1 MLFFASASSAF
12 AADDLRPRRYAV
24 LLGLDRYLSQGVP
37 SLRYAKAD
45 VQALESVLTA
55 RGYEVIALT
64 NDAVNR
70 SHVLTLMENLQKTT
84 RQQDSLLFFFA
95 GHVVRD
101 IQHRTHLMMY
111 DSTLDRLSSDAL
123 RLEHLLESI
132 SDLPA
137 RQRVIILDVTFAGD
151 IVVEGPAPNYRSSTE
166 EPALARNVVPVEAFR
181 VDTLQRAGPLT
192 TAFLFAHHEPAD
204 LIASGHGA
212 VADGMLRAF
221 TSRLADTNRDE
232 KLSVAELVA
241 YLETEVPL
249 RVKQQL
255 GDATKVNTFA
265 TAADHDALLA
275 ELPAGGPESA
285 KRIADYLQKLETWRA
300 RGHLSS
306 AAYLRAVRVL
316 NEWSAA
322 EETGPRPIPLQKA
335 YEEVAWH
342 FDVKAPEESLAA
354 HLERVVSDESFG
366 TSPPVAV
373 RPEERGGTVVVKDP
387 TVPEQQNIYAS
398 SHALIIG
405 VSNYTAGWRP
415 LPGVEDDLT
424 AVQAALEEHGFHVV
438 VKKNTTRDQLIR
450 ALDDFVAAYGR
461 KFDHRLLVYFAGH
474 GHTMELIYGAK
485 VGYIVPSDAPLPLEN
500 REGFLDKAID
510 MQTIENVARRIE
522 AKHVLFV
529 FDSCFAG
536 TIFSASRGKPESIS
550 YTTSYQ
556 VRQFITSGRANEQ
569 VPDES
574 IFRQQFVD
582 ALGGNGADL
591 IKDGYLTGTELGE
604 FLFDRVSKYSRGS
617 QHPQHGKIHFPNL
630 DKGDFVFV
638 LPKPAPSSPTPSS
651 QQR

>member
-1 MLFFASASSAF
+1 MLFFASASSALAQGA
-12 AADDLRPRRYAV
+12 AADDSRPRRYAM
-24 LLGLDRYLSQGVP
+24 LLGVDHYLSQGVP
-37 SLRYAKAD
+37 SLRYPTAD
-45 VQALESVLTA
+45 IQAIESVLTA

-64 NDAVNR
+64 NEEVRR
-70 SHVLTLMENLQKTT
+70 SHVLTLMDKLQQTT
-84 RQQDSLLFFFA
+84 REQDSLLFFFA

-101 IQHRTHLMMY
+101 FQHRTHLLMY
-111 DSTLDRLSSDAL
+111 DSTLERLSSDAL
-123 RLEHLLESI
+123 RLTHLLDFI
-132 SDLPA
+132 YDLPA
-137 RQRVIILDVTFAGD
+137 RQRVIILDSTFAGD
-151 IVVEGPAPNYRSSTE
+151 IVVENSST
-166 EPALARNVVPVEAFR
+166 ASVLARNVVPVEAFR
-181 VDTLQRAGPLT
+181 VDLEHRAGPG
-192 TAFLFAHHEPAD
+192 TAVISFAHHEPAE

-221 TSRLADTNRDE
+221 SSRLADTNRDE
-232 KLSVAELVA
+232 RLSVAELVA
-241 YLETEVPL
+241 YLGADVPL

-255 GDATKVNTFA
+255 GDVTTVNTFT
-265 TAADHDALLA
+265 TAVNLDAVLA

-285 KRIADYLQKLETWRA
+285 KRIADYLRKLETWRD
-300 RGHLSS
+300 RGLISIASHI
-306 AAYLRAVRVL
+306 RAVRVL

-322 EETGPRPIPLQKA
+322 VGTGSPPKPLQKA

-342 FDVKAPEESLAA
+342 FDVKAPEESIAE
-354 HLERVVSDESFG
+354 HLERVLSDESFG
-366 TSPPVAV
+366 TSPLVGV
-373 RPEERGGTVVVKDP
+373 RPEERGGTVVV
-387 TVPEQQNIYAS
+387 TVPEQQNIYTA
-398 SHALIIG
+398 SHALLIG
-405 VSNYTAGWRP
+405 VSKYTSGWRQ
-415 LPGVEDDLT
+415 LPGVEEDLP

-474 GHTMELIYGAK
+474 GHTMELSYGAQ
-485 VGYIVPSDAPLPLEN
+485 VGYIVPSDAPPPLEN
-500 REGFLDKAID
+500 RDGFLATAID
-510 MQTIENVARRIE
+510 MQMIENVARRIE
-522 AKHVLFV
+522 AKHALFV

-550 YTTSYQ
+550 YTTSYP

-574 IFRQQFVD
+574 LFRQQFVE

-638 LPKPAPSSPTPSS
+638 LPKPAPSSLEYP
-651 QQR
+651 